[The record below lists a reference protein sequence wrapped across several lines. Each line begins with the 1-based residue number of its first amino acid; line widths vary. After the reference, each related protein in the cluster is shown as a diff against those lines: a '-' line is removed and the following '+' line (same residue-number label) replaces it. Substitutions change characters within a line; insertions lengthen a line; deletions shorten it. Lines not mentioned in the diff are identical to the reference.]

1 MRIRLLPLV
10 FLAGL
15 GLAACGGGDES
26 SGVDDGGDAAAVVD
40 SAAPIDTVSSDTMSG
55 DEMSGDEMSGDE
67 MSGDMS
73 GLLTGDCLEMYN
85 ALSGTFAGVGD
96 PNSTDEAATIAAVS
110 DAFARLAEV
119 VPDDL
124 SGYVQLL
131 SEGYAE
137 FGAVMAEYDYD
148 MAKVMADP
156 NASNAF
162 SVLASEEMTAASA
175 ALSEWVGQ
183 QCAQG

>member
-40 SAAPIDTVSSDTMSG
+40 SAAPIDTVSSDT
-55 DEMSGDEMSGDE
+55 MSGDEMSGDE

>member
-1 MRIRLLPLV
+1 MRARLLPLV

-26 SGVDDGGDAAAVVD
+26 SGADDGGDAAAVVD
-40 SAAPIDTVSSDTMSG
+40 SAAPIDTTSSDTMSG
-55 DEMSGDEMSGDE
+55 DD

-73 GLLTGDCLEMYN
+73 GLLTGDCLEMYT
-85 ALSGTFAGVGD
+85 ALTGAFAGTGD
-96 PNSTDEAATIAAVS
+96 PNSTDDAANIAAIS

-119 VPDDL
+119 VPEDL

-131 SEGYAE
+131 SDGYAE
-137 FGAVMAEYDYD
+137 FGAAMAEYDYD
-148 MAKVMADP
+148 IAKVMADP
-156 NASNAF
+156 DASSTF
-162 SVLASEEMTAASA
+162 SALASEEMTAASA
-175 ALSEWVGQ
+175 ALNEWIDQ